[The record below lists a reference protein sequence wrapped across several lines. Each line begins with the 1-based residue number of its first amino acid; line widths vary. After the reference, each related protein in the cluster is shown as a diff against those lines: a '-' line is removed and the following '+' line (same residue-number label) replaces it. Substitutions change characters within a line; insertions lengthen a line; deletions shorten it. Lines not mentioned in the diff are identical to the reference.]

1 VVLSGN
7 ARASNTNWVR
17 VMNGDPNYFLGLIA
31 SNRLQVGGLIVSN
44 TWVYG
49 NIMDLEIR
57 RASDAVRVTLWGEPN
72 KPHILRASPD
82 FTNWIPLITN
92 TPVNSFFEFLD
103 TNAATVPFR
112 FYRGV
117 KP

>member
-1 VVLSGN
+1 MG
-7 ARASNTNWVR
+7 RASC
-17 VMNGDPNYFLGLIA
+17 
-31 SNRLQVGGLIVSN
+31 RLSCHRSGTGGRIVSN

-49 NIMDLEIR
+49 DIVDLGISQ
-57 RASDAVRVTLWGEPN
+57 ATDAVLVMLWGETN
-72 KPHILRASPD
+72 KPHIIQGSTD

-103 TNAATVPFR
+103 TNAATVPSR
-112 FYRGV
+112 FYRGL